1 MIEFTSL
8 ESAFSSGGNRL
19 CFVDPND
26 ELRCIK
32 IARPEREPQ
41 KKRAEKS
48 FPGNLR
54 PLSYFDENISDLS
67 VYRHIDKSIGSN
79 AYKLMPKCY
88 GDVETNFGRGLAFEL
103 IKDTDGQISI
113 TLKQYVWLYGLTESL
128 KPALNTFLTL
138 WQSLGMPSRNLLLH
152 NIVVQQDI
160 SKGESTIIRLVVIDG
175 LGWPDILPLAYYFP
189 PLARYK
195 ACRKAARLQDAIDR
209 LIKKQAT
216 GGDWGLRGWMDNEQR
231 KK

>member
-26 ELRCIK
+26 QLRCIK
-32 IARPEREPQ
+32 IARPERAPE

-54 PLSYFDENISDLS
+54 PLSYFDENISDLA
-67 VYRHIDKSIGSN
+67 VYKRIDKLVGSK
-79 AYKLMPKCY
+79 AYELMPKCY
-88 GDVETNFGRGLAFEL
+88 GYVETNFGPGLAFEM
-103 IKDTDGQISI
+103 IKDTDGQISM
-113 TLKQYVWLYGLTESL
+113 TLKQYVWLYGLTDQLAASL
-128 KPALNTFLTL
+128 DSFLAL

-152 NIVVQQDI
+152 NIVVQQDNN
-160 SKGESTIIRLVVIDG
+160 KAVPTIMRLVVIDG
-175 LGWPDILPLAYYFP
+175 LGWPDIVPIAYYFA

-195 ACRKAARLQDAIDR
+195 AGRKAARIHHAVER
-209 LIKKQAT
+209 LINKQAT
-216 GGDWGLRGWMDNEQR
+216 GGEWGLRGWMNDEQR
-231 KK
+231 QK